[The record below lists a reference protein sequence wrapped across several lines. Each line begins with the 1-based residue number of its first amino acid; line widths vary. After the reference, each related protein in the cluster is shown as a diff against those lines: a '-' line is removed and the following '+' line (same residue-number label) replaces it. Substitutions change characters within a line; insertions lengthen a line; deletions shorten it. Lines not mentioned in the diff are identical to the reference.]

1 VQLHFGLRQSDDK
14 PAGHR
19 GAPKVRAYGDHNLYR
34 NHGGRT
40 VQHLF
45 DVAASA
51 FASWCAA
58 FATSAVAD
66 KQNTSATAIAAPA
79 QLSSSSAATLRF
91 TAQFSAFVRALF
103 KSGPAAAVL
112 CHAVRRSDNHGRHV
126 FLQHAR
132 QRHYAA
138 EHNIGNNRVRR

>member
-1 VQLHFGLRQSDDK
+1 VQRLQLHFGLRQSDDK

-58 FATSAVAD
+58 VTTSAVAD
-66 KQNTSATAIAAPA
+66 KQNTSAAAIAAPA
-79 QLSSSSAATLRF
+79 QLSSSSTAALRF
-91 TAQFSAFVRALF
+91 TAQLGAFVRTLF

-112 CHAVRRSDNHGRHV
+112 RHAVRGPDLDGRHV
-126 FLQHAR
+126 LL
-132 QRHYAA
+132 Y
-138 EHNIGNNRVRR
+138 

>member
-1 VQLHFGLRQSDDK
+1 MQLHFGLRQSDDK

-19 GAPKVRAYGDHNLYR
+19 GAPEVRAHGDHNLYR
-34 NHGGRT
+34 NDGRGIIH
-40 VQHLF
+40 HLF

-66 KQNTSATAIAAPA
+66 KQNTSAAAIAAPA
-79 QLSSSSAATLRF
+79 QLSSPATAALRF
-91 TAQFSAFVRALF
+91 TAQLGAFVRAVLE
-103 KSGPAAAVL
+103 SGPAAAVL
-112 CHAVRRSDNHGRHV
+112 RHAVRGPDLDGRHV
-126 FLQHAR
+126 LLQRR